1 MNSLIELDNA
11 YIGYE
16 WLTELHCQ
24 FLLTE
29 VLTERKYLNTTQIL
43 YIDAFIKLACQ
54 KVFKIYP
61 PEPNFWLPLQNTL
74 TIQHAF
80 LGSHVSDIIFNP
92 LTNPNNCLVALHS
105 DMPWNVMRVEIDTAI
120 NSPGT
125 IYTITCRFKYKPF
138 YSDFWYFGVFKNYKF
153 YSIHAYYST
162 EFLT

>member
-29 VLTERKYLNTTQIL
+29 VLTERKYLNTTRIL

-54 KVFKIYP
+54 KVFEIYP
-61 PEPNFWLPLQNTL
+61 PEPNFWLHLQNTL

-92 LTNPNNCLVALHS
+92 LTNPNNCLVALHF

-120 NSPGT
+120 NSPGNY
-125 IYTITCRFKYKPF
+125 IYDY
-138 YSDFWYFGVFKNYKF
+138 G
-153 YSIHAYYST
+153 
-162 EFLT
+162 